1 MKYRLDI
8 TDSYQKF
15 ICLDNDI
22 GIENYLSFDLENN
35 TDDFEVILENIAVNM
50 SDDIW
55 YLPIIKQN
63 PQTVLNNALNEI
75 DLNDLSSILVILIRK
90 AKLIIKNPKNLYLKI
105 NDDEN
110 ERFHSTDSNFTI
122 GDKYIWL
129 AGKSA
134 DYFNQE
140 VNLKIVFSGR
150 LNFVFEESDILIQT
164 IEFRDYIKAH
174 EVDIINRY
182 QALIVKLKNRDITR
196 LDLNNICSKFIEYD
210 YSKNYFTNSE
220 NGNIAFKDYQVKK

>member
-1 MKYRLDI
+1 MKYKLDI

-35 TDDFEVILENIAVNM
+35 TDDFEIILENIAVNM
-50 SDDIW
+50 SEDFW

-63 PQTVLNNALNEI
+63 PQTILNNALNEI
-75 DLNDLSSILVILIRK
+75 DLNDLSSILVVLIRK
-90 AKLIIKNPKNLYLKI
+90 AKLIIKKQKNLYLKI
-105 NDDEN
+105 NDGEN
-110 ERFHSTDSNFTI
+110 EYFHSVDSNFNI

-134 DYFNQE
+134 DYFNKE
-140 VNLKIVFSGR
+140 VKLKIIFSGR
-150 LNFVFEESDILIQT
+150 LNFIFEESDILIQT
-164 IEFRDYIKAH
+164 IDFQDYITDH

-182 QALIVKLKNRDITR
+182 QALIVKLKNRNIAQ
-196 LDLNNICSKFIEYD
+196 LDLNNISSNFLEYD
-210 YSKNYFTNSE
+210 FSKNYFNSSE
-220 NGNIAFKDYQVKK
+220 KGNIAYKNYIA